1 MRLRVFA
8 ALAALSLGA
17 LTACGDTGGGTSA
30 NATLRIMAPAAP
42 GGGWDQT
49 SRVAE
54 QALKAADPQRKV
66 EVYNVPGAG
75 GTIGLA
81 QLAGE
86 KGNGNLLMT
95 MGLVMVGAIEQNKS
109 KVSLAETTPIAKL
122 TEEYEIVVVP
132 AESPFK
138 SLADMVAAWKADPAK
153 VSISG
158 GSAGGTDHIVA
169 GLMAKA
175 AGVDPKQVN
184 YIAHSGGGEALN
196 ELLGNKVSAGIS
208 GVGEFAEH
216 VKSGKLRALGVTAG
230 ERLPDLD
237 APHAEGGRPRR
248 RAVQLARL
256 RGPRRALRRRQ
267 AGPDRP
273 GHQDARRATV
283 EGRGGQERLDR
294 LLPDR
299 AAVRRLPR
307 RRADPG
313 QGHHRR
319 DGARLLMAHRWRPE
333 LGLAVV
339 VLVLGVLVVVG
350 TLDVSAAASQL
361 GIGPRFF
368 PMLVGGAM
376 VLIGLFYV
384 ADVLRGG
391 RADPEE
397 SEDVD
402 ADAPTD
408 WRSLGLV
415 SGIFLAFAAL
425 LNVLGWIIGASLLFF
440 GLSVALGAEHK
451 PRAAGIAVVLGVATY
466 LLFVKGLGV
475 SLPGGPLE
483 GLI

>member
-1 MRLRVFA
+1 
-8 ALAALSLGA
+8 
-17 LTACGDTGGGTSA
+17 
-30 NATLRIMAPAAP
+30 
-42 GGGWDQT
+42 
-49 SRVAE
+49 
-54 QALKAADPQRKV
+54 
-66 EVYNVPGAG
+66 
-75 GTIGLA
+75 
-81 QLAGE
+81 
-86 KGNGNLLMT
+86 
-95 MGLVMVGAIEQNKS
+95 
-109 KVSLAETTPIAKL
+109 
-122 TEEYEIVVVP
+122 
-132 AESPFK
+132 
-138 SLADMVAAWKADPAK
+138 
-153 VSISG
+153 
-158 GSAGGTDHIVA
+158 
-169 GLMAKA
+169 
-175 AGVDPKQVN
+175 
-184 YIAHSGGGEALN
+184 
-196 ELLGNKVSAGIS
+196 
-208 GVGEFAEH
+208 
-216 VKSGKLRALGVTAG
+216 
-230 ERLPDLD
+230 
-237 APHAEGGRPRR
+237 
-248 RAVQLARL
+248 
-256 RGPRRALRRRQ
+256 
-267 AGPDRP
+267 
-273 GHQDARRATV
+273 
-283 EGRGGQERLDR
+283 
-294 LLPDR
+294 
-299 AAVRRLPR
+299 
-307 RRADPG
+307 
-313 QGHHRR
+313 
-319 DGARLLMAHRWRPE
+319 MAHRWRPE